1 MIILYAVAIWDY
13 ETNELID
20 EVVILKYIRQIY

>member
-1 MIILYAVAIWDY
+1 MIILYTVAIWDY